1 MQSMLCFHHISAS
14 ATMWFFYSSLVTLHS
29 ITILEMWTKLA
40 VKGQC
45 RDDILFLT
53 FHYLSIRNES
63 AGGLSLLDEHRRPHA
78 AGNHRTHTR
87 ELDSRKF
94 SGTQQECTELV
105 PLMRSVFWTLFDD
118 IYTSFTD
125 SGHAA
130 TTHAPH
136 TTILP
141 RMAPSHHS
149 RSCRETR
156 APAFPREHA
165 RVERT
170 PTDAPG

>member
-1 MQSMLCFHHISAS
+1 MPIVGDPDSP
-14 ATMWFFYSSLVTLHS
+14 
-29 ITILEMWTKLA
+29 
-40 VKGQC
+40 
-45 RDDILFLT
+45 D
-53 FHYLSIRNES
+53 
-63 AGGLSLLDEHRRPHA
+63 A
-78 AGNHRTHTR
+78 AGDHQNTLGDPPNNSRERLEQIVGEPEQHTR
-87 ELDSRKF
+87 TP
-94 SGTQQECTELV
+94 GTQQEHIELV
-105 PLMRSVFWTLFDD
+105 PLMCSIFWTLFDD

-136 TTILP
+136 TTFLP